1 VVADATGRPGGHN
14 RVEQQVRGGRTGPQF
29 LSGIFWTLGRYDRPW
44 PPERPIFGTVRY
56 MSLENTARKMP
67 TKEYLRRYAPDRH
80 PEPTVPDR

>member
-1 VVADATGRPGGHN
+1 
-14 RVEQQVRGGRTGPQF
+14 
-29 LSGIFWTLGRYDRPW
+29 
-44 PPERPIFGTVRY
+44 